1 MFFTDSD
8 IVTHP
13 TPFPP
18 VSRPTLSLI
27 VSVKSRFI
35 FDFYTK
41 VLPIVC
47 NKNRA
52 NIGRGSGEDRQQR
65 DGLYASLNITQ

>member
-1 MFFTDSD
+1 MFFTDGD

-52 NIGRGSGEDRQQR
+52 NIGRG
-65 DGLYASLNITQ
+65 